1 MLATAAIAADAASHW
16 QGMCAGA
23 AAPLVG
29 GWRYAGV
36 GVVANGA
43 SKTTATVAAAAA
55 AAAALA
61 NANALRG
68 AGALQADLVSLDQ
81 WPGKIKAR
89 RN

>member
-1 MLATAAIAADAASHW
+1 M
-16 QGMCAGA
+16 
-23 AAPLVG
+23 V
-29 GWRYAGV
+29 WRYAGV

-55 AAAALA
+55 ALA

-68 AGALQADLVSLDQ
+68 AGAMQADLVSLDQ

>member
-1 MLATAAIAADAASHW
+1 M
-16 QGMCAGA
+16 
-23 AAPLVG
+23 V
-29 GWRYAGV
+29 WRYAGV

-43 SKTTATVAAAAA
+43 SKTTATVAVA

>member
-1 MLATAAIAADAASHW
+1 MLATADAAAASHW
-16 QGMCAGA
+16 PGMCAGA

-36 GVVANGA
+36 GVVAKGA
-43 SKTTATVAAAAA
+43 SKTTATVAA

>member
-1 MLATAAIAADAASHW
+1 
-16 QGMCAGA
+16 MCAGA

-43 SKTTATVAAAAA
+43 SKTTATVAAAA
-55 AAAALA
+55 LA

>member
-1 MLATAAIAADAASHW
+1 MLATAATAADAASHW

-43 SKTTATVAAAAA
+43 SAAA

>member
-1 MLATAAIAADAASHW
+1 MLATADAASHW
-16 QGMCAGA
+16 LGMCAGA

-55 AAAALA
+55 ALA